1 VEEYVAKPVRHHAD
15 GPKILIV
22 RKLARHFG
30 QTQLTLDWPCDDDG
44 HPIQPAAVC
53 LRRAGYVVTAVR
65 ASNGLDACLELVLR
79 LPGPSE
85 LTVLPYPDPKGVLW

>member
-15 GPKILIV
+15 GPRILIV

-30 QTQLTLDWPCDDDG
+30 QTHLSLDWPCDDDG
-44 HPIQPAAVC
+44 FPIQPAAAC
-53 LRRAGYVVTAVR
+53 LRRAGYVVTTVR
-65 ASNGLDACLELVLR
+65 APNGLDACLELVLR
-79 LPGPSE
+79 LPSPKE